1 MLTAAI
7 ATLGSGRTLAP
18 EDAEMV
24 MECIMRGGATPAQ
37 MGAILMGLKIIGETP
52 EEIAAFARTMRRHA
66 ERVETSLRPLVD
78 TCGTGGDA
86 SGTFNISTAAA
97 FVAAG
102 AGIPVVKHGNRGVSS
117 RCGSADVLEAL
128 GVHLN
133 LPSARLPGILECTGI
148 VFLFAPNHHPSMRYV
163 AQVRRELGIP
173 SIFNLLGPLANPA
186 GAGIQLVGV
195 GKKHLVPVI
204 AETLRLL
211 GSDRAMVV
219 HGSGLDEITTTGDTF
234 VAELD
239 QGKIQTRSINPE
251 QFGFVRARL
260 DDLTGGDIPQNA
272 ALLRSV
278 LAGNTGPRRDIVL
291 LNAGAVI
298 YLSGFAR
305 SIEEGIEMGR
315 TSIDS
320 GAAMQKLETLRAASQ
335 EAADAC

>member
-1 MLTAAI
+1 MLTEAI
-7 ATLGSGRTLAP
+7 AMLGSGRALTAG
-18 EDAEMV
+18 DAEMV
-24 MECIMRGGATPAQ
+24 MECMMRGEATPAQ
-37 MGAILMGLKIIGETP
+37 MGAILMGLKLHGETP
-52 EEIAAFARTMRRHA
+52 EEVAAFARSMRRHA
-66 ERVETSLRPLVD
+66 QRVETTIRPLVD

-102 AGIPVVKHGNRGVSS
+102 AGIPVVKHGNRSISS

-128 GVHLN
+128 GVRLDIP
-133 LPSARLPGILECTGI
+133 LARIPGILEKAGI
-148 VFLFAPNHHPSMRYV
+148 VFLFAPNHHPSMRHV
-163 AQVRRELGIP
+163 AQVRRELKIP

-195 GKKHLVPVI
+195 GKPHLVPVI

-219 HGSGLDEITTTGDTF
+219 HGCGLDEITTTGSSI

-239 QGKIQTRSINPE
+239 QGIIQTRSMSPE
-251 QFGFVRARL
+251 QFGFVRAREE
-260 DDLTGGDIPQNA
+260 DLTGGGIPENA
-272 ALLRSV
+272 VLLQSV
-278 LAGNTGPRRDIVL
+278 LAGEPGPKRDIVL

-305 SIEEGIEMGR
+305 TIEEGIDLSR
-315 TSIDS
+315 ASIDT
-320 GAAMQKLETLRAASQ
+320 GAAMQKLTALRTASV
-335 EAADAC
+335 EATDAR